1 MVTPQPGE
9 AQSAVPGLPC
19 LDAVPVQA
27 AEGGQEGVD
36 PVIITIITPIL
47 RFPAVSRALLMHI
60 HIQVLINRGLLPG
73 SELEAKPPERKG
85 CK

>member
-1 MVTPQPGE
+1 M
-9 AQSAVPGLPC
+9 
-19 LDAVPVQA
+19 
-27 AEGGQEGVD
+27 D

-47 RFPAVSRALLMHI
+47 RFLAVSRALLMHI

-73 SELEAKPPERKG
+73 SELEARPPEGKG

>member
-1 MVTPQPGE
+1 M
-9 AQSAVPGLPC
+9 
-19 LDAVPVQA
+19 
-27 AEGGQEGVD
+27 
-36 PVIITIITPIL
+36 IITIITPIL

-73 SELEAKPPERKG
+73 SELEARSPERKG